1 MDDDELREVYD
12 KFAKTL
18 FRGLDASTV
27 RIRFY
32 QQLGL
37 LTPEVEAMP
46 PFERFCH
53 DHPCMAKLEE
63 SEQKLVFDALATC
76 NFPENVLAK
85 FIDSTMEPKKSLGGT
100 QHYKEYLLTHVQV
113 EKPEYRRY
121 MKSYITITYDIAG
134 MEHRYWRY
142 PKSQLPGF
150 YDKRT

>member
-18 FRGLDASTV
+18 YRGLDASTV

-37 LTPEVEAMP
+37 LTPEVESMS

-63 SEQKLVFDALATC
+63 SEQKLVFQCLATC
-76 NFPENVLAK
+76 NFPEHVLTS
-85 FIDSTMEPKKSLGGT
+85 FVDCTMELKRELGGS
-100 QHYKEYLLTHVQV
+100 QHYKEYLLTLVQV
-113 EKPEYRRY
+113 EKPEDRGYLR
-121 MKSYITITYDIAG
+121 SYITVTYEVAG